1 MKKETKWSIDQSHST
16 IEFKVR
22 HLMIAHVKGNFKTFE
37 ASIYTFEKDFSS
49 VEIDLW
55 IDVNSID
62 TGDENRDTHLKS
74 IDFFDVEHY
83 QQITF
88 IANTMVSPNEDNN
101 YELWGELTIKGI
113 TQNVKFNV
121 EFGGIITDPWG
132 NEKAGLTLSSIINR
146 VDFGL
151 TWNASI
157 ESGGFMVSD
166 EVKISCE
173 IEVTNLTNQ
182 TSKMVLETTK

>member
-1 MKKETKWSIDQSHST
+1 M
-16 IEFKVR
+16 
-22 HLMIAHVKGNFKTFE
+22 
-37 ASIYTFEKDFSS
+37 
-49 VEIDLW
+49 
-55 IDVNSID
+55 
-62 TGDENRDTHLKS
+62 
-74 IDFFDVEHY
+74 
-83 QQITF
+83 
-88 IANTMVSPNEDNN
+88 
-101 YELWGELTIKGI
+101 TIKGI

-182 TSKMVLETTK
+182 TSKMVLETT

>member
-88 IANTMVSPNEDNN
+88 IASTMVSPNEDNN

-182 TSKMVLETTK
+182 TSKMVLETT